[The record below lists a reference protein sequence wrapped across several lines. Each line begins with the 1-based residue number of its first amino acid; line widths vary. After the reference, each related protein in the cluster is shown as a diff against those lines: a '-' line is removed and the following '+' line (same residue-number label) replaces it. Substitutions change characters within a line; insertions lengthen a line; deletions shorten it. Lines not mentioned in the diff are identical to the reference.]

1 MRCLAAL
8 LLLALSTVPALAAE
22 DCPIPAEL
30 ALRDLAL
37 PAARAAKAGH
47 EPVKI
52 VALGSAPTEGT
63 AAGDPHWTYPARLQ
77 DRLAAGLPGTEFTV
91 LNKGVAHQTT
101 AQMAARLGR
110 DVLAEHPQLVIWEAG
125 TVDAARSLDVDAFAE
140 TLGDGLAKLHEAGI
154 DIIVMDMQY
163 APSTVSIID
172 FTPYVDTLQRVAD
185 LAAVPVFNRFE
196 IMHHWAETGQFSFD
210 QTAPDARM
218 ATTRRVYD
226 CLAAGLADGIAAAL
240 K

>member
-1 MRCLAAL
+1 MRLLAAL
-8 LLLALSTVPALAAE
+8 PLLALSVAPALAAE
-22 DCPIPAEL
+22 DCPMPAEPTL
-30 ALRDLAL
+30 QDLAL
-37 PAARAAKAGH
+37 PAARAAKEHHG
-47 EPVKI
+47 PIKI
-52 VALGSAPTEGT
+52 VALGSGPTEGT
-63 AAGDPHWTYPARLQ
+63 AAGDLHWTYPARLQ
-77 DRLAAGLPGTEFTV
+77 ARLATALPGIELIV
-91 LNKGVAHQTT
+91 INKGVAHQTT
-101 AQMAARLGR
+101 AEMAARLDR
-110 DVLAEHPQLVIWEAG
+110 DVLAEHPQLVIWEPG

-140 TLGDGLAKLHEAGI
+140 TLGDGLVKLHEAGI

-172 FTPYVDTLQRVAD
+172 FTPYVDTVHRVAD

-196 IMHHWAETGQFSFD
+196 IMHNWAETGQFSFD

-218 ATTRRVYD
+218 ATARRVYD